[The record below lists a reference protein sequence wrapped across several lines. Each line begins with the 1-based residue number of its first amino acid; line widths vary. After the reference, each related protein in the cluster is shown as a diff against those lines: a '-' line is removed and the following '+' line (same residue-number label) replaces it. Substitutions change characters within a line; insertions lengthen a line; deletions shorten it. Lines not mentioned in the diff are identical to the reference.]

1 MSGSLVQVSNT
12 EMYSNFL
19 FHPEGPK
26 SNQHEISPY
35 NINALENRAG
45 LRIEYMIRKEDESN

>member
-1 MSGSLVQVSNT
+1 MSGNLVQVSNT
-12 EMYSNFL
+12 MYSYFL
-19 FHPEGPK
+19 FNPEGPK